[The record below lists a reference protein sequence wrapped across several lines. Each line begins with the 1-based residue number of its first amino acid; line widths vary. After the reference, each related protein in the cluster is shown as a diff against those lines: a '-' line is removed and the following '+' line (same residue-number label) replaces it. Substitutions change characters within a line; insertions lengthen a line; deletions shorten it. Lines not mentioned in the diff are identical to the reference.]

1 MQNRIYLTLSILVIV
16 IIALLFFLISPL
28 VSRVKAL
35 ATELREKEG
44 IVFSYKE
51 KGGEYLEWL
60 RSRYVSLESKILEIN
75 NSFIDSEK
83 AIDFILTVE
92 QIASLT
98 NNYQEIK
105 EVSSPASP
113 IGGLEE
119 GSVLSFQI
127 SLWGNFSN
135 LIKFL
140 AQFENMG
147 YFVDTGSL
155 QITRI
160 ENRDLKSLADRGIV
174 VSAGDV
180 RSIISIKAY
189 AK

>member
-60 RSRYVSLESKILEIN
+60 RSRYISLESKILEIN

-92 QIASLT
+92 RIAFLT

-105 EVSSPASP
+105 EVSS
-113 IGGLEE
+113 LEE
-119 GSVLSFQI
+119 GSILSFQI
-127 SLWGNFSN
+127 SLWGNFST

-140 AQFENMG
+140 AQLENLS
-147 YFVDTGSL
+147 YFIETGSL

-160 ENRDLKSLADRGIV
+160 ENRGLRSLTDRGIM
-174 VSAGDV
+174 VSVGDV
-180 RSIISIKAY
+180 SSIINIKVY
-189 AK
+189 IK

>member
-1 MQNRIYLTLSILVIV
+1 MIIEPKQKIYITLVILVITV
-16 IIALLFFLISPL
+16 IALLFFSISPL

-60 RSRYVSLESKILEIN
+60 KSRYVSLESKILEIN

-83 AIDFILTVE
+83 AIDFILNVE
-92 QIASLT
+92 QIVFLT

-105 EVSSPASP
+105 EISS
-113 IGGLEE
+113 LEE

-140 AQFENMG
+140 AQLENMG
-147 YFVDTGSL
+147 YFVDTESL

-160 ENRDLKSLADRGIV
+160 ENRDLNSLTDRGIMV
-174 VSAGDV
+174 LAGDV

>member
-35 ATELREKEG
+35 ATELKEKES
-44 IVFSYKE
+44 IAFSYEE

-60 RSRYVSLESKILEIN
+60 RSRYTSLESEILEVN

-83 AIDFILTVE
+83 AIDFILTIE
-92 QIASLT
+92 QIASSS

-105 EVSSPASP
+105 EVSSHASLA
-113 IGGLEE
+113 GELEE

-140 AQFENMG
+140 AQLENVS
-147 YFVDTGSL
+147 YFVDTEAL

-160 ENRDLKSLADRGIV
+160 ENRDLKSLADKGVV
-174 VSAGDV
+174 VSVGDT
-180 RSIISIKAY
+180 RSIINIKVY